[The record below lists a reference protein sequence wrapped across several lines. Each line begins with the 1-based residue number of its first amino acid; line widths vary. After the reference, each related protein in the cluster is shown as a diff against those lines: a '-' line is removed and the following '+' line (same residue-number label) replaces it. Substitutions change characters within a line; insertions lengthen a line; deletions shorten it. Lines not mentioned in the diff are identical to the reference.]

1 MTPCQQLCWQGGLI
15 VYLLRSKVVINEWIV
30 LWTVSVKSANVKIT
44 TRVRIEMYPQ
54 PDISLSQLEPNYP
67 FHFTFVLLLFIIV
80 ARKEVAV

>member
-1 MTPCQQLCWQGGLI
+1 MLAGGLI
-15 VYLLRSKVVINEWIV
+15 VYLLRNEVVINEWIV
-30 LWTVSVKSANVKIT
+30 LWTVSVKSANVKIM

-54 PDISLSQLEPNYP
+54 PDISLSQLKPNYL